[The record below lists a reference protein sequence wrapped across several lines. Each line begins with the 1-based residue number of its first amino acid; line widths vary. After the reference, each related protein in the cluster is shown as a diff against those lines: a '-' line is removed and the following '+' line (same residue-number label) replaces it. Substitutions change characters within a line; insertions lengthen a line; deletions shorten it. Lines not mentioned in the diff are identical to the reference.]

1 MKQTC
6 KHLSYNLPW
15 DLPKRKARVPCE
27 RRKMEVNF
35 KDFGINIFNLL
46 YCIILLLSFIL
57 GASKTEADNVPW
69 ALQKWKFSRYLGTFQ
84 FGSSQCTLGAS
95 NRVILIT
102 WIRIR
107 MKMIILAVTQSIF
120 KLRPPDFT

>member
-1 MKQTC
+1 MISLHYVFLCGQLIVKKCRLIYMKQTC

-15 DLPKRKARVPCE
+15 DLPKRKARAPYE

-69 ALQKWKFSRYLGTFQ
+69 ELQKWKFSRYLGTFH

-95 NRVILIT
+95 NRVVLIT
-102 WIRIR
+102 
-107 MKMIILAVTQSIF
+107 
-120 KLRPPDFT
+120 